1 MSKARE
7 LSKLPDYVLS
17 IGGGYTH
24 PSTDGNLHVPATG
37 TTNSGKVLTA
47 GGTAGALSWVT
58 PAATGVTAVSGTAPV
73 VSSGGNTPA
82 ISMAAASSGVNGY
95 MTGAYATKLDGVA
108 ASANNY
114 SLPTG
119 SSTVIGGTK
128 LFSDVVQSV
137 AANAVSTT
145 ASKSYGLQLNAS
157 GQLVVNVPWTDVDT
171 NTFPTTYAWTA
182 GTTAGPTG
190 SITGTS
196 STISVGAVP
205 SASATESGIV
215 TTGAQTFA
223 GAKTLTSP
231 VLVTPSIGVATG
243 TSFNSITGL
252 ASVVSPVDGVAA
264 VGVSST
270 VARQDHVHP
279 SDTSRAPTESP
290 TLTGT
295 PTAPTASAGTNTTQI
310 ATTAF
315 VQAEIANDTFSK
327 TELMMAIGN
336 INSPLLSM
344 PLKSSIDYEIGEG
357 TATFI
362 RASTATYVNRYGVLK
377 TAGVDEPRFEKE
389 GYLSEGAST
398 NLLTYSEQFDNTVW
412 AKNGVTVAVNT
423 IETLDP
429 YGTNLADKLVNS
441 GGVVNVIQ
449 ANSVVIASATND
461 YTFSFFVKQGNAP
474 AVTWNA
480 YYQDGTE
487 YNIHFQF
494 STKTFTGTPA
504 GSNPTYSEY
513 ANGWYRISCNIPRDA
528 TGIRTQVIS
537 RIWVDRIHATI
548 GDYCYI
554 FGAQLEALPFASS
567 YIPTVASVVTRSAD
581 VLSVTALGHVGL
593 HSDAITMIAD
603 FDSMGQKPSTY
614 PKAIYI
620 SNTIDAN
627 ANVQLLTGFGGVQA
641 SYIYKNPTGSATY
654 ITVPKTKY
662 RICGSWTPTSGSFY
676 MNGIL
681 IDSKLF
687 PSTSHQLNNIYIGH
701 ADNFGHVSN
710 VRIYDKALTTQE
722 VALS

>member
-1 MSKARE
+1 MAEQLQLRR
-7 LSKLPDYVLS
+7 
-17 IGGGYTH
+17 
-24 PSTDGNLHVPATG
+24 G
-37 TTNSGKVLTA
+37 TTAQHAIFTGAVGEITVDTDKDVVVVHDGVLA
-47 GGTAGALSWVT
+47 GGFPLAKQADVALKAVDSEVVKLAGIQTIAGVKTFSSIPVLPAVSPTTDNQVTRKKYVDDGLALKTDIGTAT
-58 PAATGVTAVSGTAPV
+58 PLAPAVTAVVGT
-73 VSSGGNTPA
+73 STS
-82 ISMAAASSGVNGY
+82 ASRQDHVH
-95 MTGAYATKLDGVA
+95 
-108 ASANNY
+108 
-114 SLPTG
+114 PTNF
-119 SSTVIGGTK
+119 T
-128 LFSDVVQSV
+128 
-137 AANAVSTT
+137 TT
-145 ASKSYGLQLNAS
+145 A
-157 GQLVVNVPWTDVDT
+157 TDIKMDGTQAVGT
-171 NTFPTTYAWTA
+171 LTTFPRA
-182 GTTAGPTG
+182 
-190 SITGTS
+190 
-196 STISVGAVP
+196 
-205 SASATESGIV
+205 
-215 TTGAQTFA
+215 
-223 GAKTLTSP
+223 
-231 VLVTPSIGVATG
+231 
-243 TSFNSITGL
+243 
-252 ASVVSPVDGVAA
+252 
-264 VGVSST
+264 
-270 VARQDHVHP
+270 DHVHP

-389 GYLSEGAST
+389 GYLNEGGST

-412 AKNGVTVAVNT
+412 SKNSVTLAVNT

-441 GGVVNVIQ
+441 GGAVNVIQ
-449 ANSVVIASATND
+449 TNSVVIASATND
-461 YTFSFFVKQGNAP
+461 YTFSFFVKQGNTP

-480 YYQDGTE
+480 YYQDNTE
-487 YNIHFQF
+487 SNIHFQF

-504 GSNPTYSEY
+504 GANTTYSEY

-567 YIPTVASVVTRSAD
+567 YIPTVASAVTRSAD

-710 VRIYDKALTTQE
+710 VRIYDKALTAQE